1 MPDQSGYTENTM
13 AEYRVQLLENIL
25 QQLHTSV
32 GGLHGTVVVSTEGF
46 VMAAYAGDGRS
57 RLENPVDSPQ
67 IAAMAASI
75 IALGE
80 RVLDRLTR
88 GEIDR
93 ILLDGTMGGIVVV
106 PAGREAALA
115 AMVSKE
121 AKLGLVMHEV
131 RRAANEVEQVLLGV
145 PQEVM

>member
-1 MPDQSGYTENTM
+1 MP
-13 AEYRVQLLENIL
+13 EYRVHLLEEIL
-25 QQLHTSV
+25 HRLHTAV
-32 GGLHGTVVVSTEGF
+32 GGLYGTVVVSIEGF
-46 VMAAYAGDGRS
+46 VVAAYAGDGHT
-57 RLENPVDSPQ
+57 RLNNPVDSPQ

-80 RVLDRLTR
+80 RVLDRLAR

-93 ILLDGTMGGIVVV
+93 ILLDGTEGGIVVV

-115 AMVSKE
+115 TMVSKE

-131 RRAANEVEQVLLGV
+131 RRAANEVEKVLAGSL
-145 PQEVM
+145 

>member
-1 MPDQSGYTENTM
+1 M

-25 QQLHTSV
+25 QQLHTRV
-32 GGLHGTVVVSTEGF
+32 GGLHGAVVVSTEGF
-46 VMAAYAGDGRS
+46 VVAAYAGDGRT
-57 RLENPVDSPQ
+57 RIENPVDSPQ

-115 AMVSKE
+115 AMVGKE

-131 RRAANEVEQVLLGV
+131 RRAANEIEEILLGV
-145 PQEVM
+145 PQVTM